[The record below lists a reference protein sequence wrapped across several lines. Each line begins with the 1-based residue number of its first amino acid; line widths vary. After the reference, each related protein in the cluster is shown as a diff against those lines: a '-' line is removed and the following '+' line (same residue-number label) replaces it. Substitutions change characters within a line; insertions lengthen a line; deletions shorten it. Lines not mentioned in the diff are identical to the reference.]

1 MTKLCVAN
9 CIVPHLRVS
18 VRTDPLT
25 RSGSDGVVACKP
37 QNQMRNLLS
46 NVICDGFDE

>member
-9 CIVPHLRVS
+9 CIVPLRVV

-25 RSGSDGVVACKP
+25 RRGSDGVVTCKP